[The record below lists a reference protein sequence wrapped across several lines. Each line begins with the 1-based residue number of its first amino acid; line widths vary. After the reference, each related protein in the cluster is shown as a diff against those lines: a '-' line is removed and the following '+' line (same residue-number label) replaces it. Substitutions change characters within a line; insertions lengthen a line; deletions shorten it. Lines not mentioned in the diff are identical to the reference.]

1 MAYKVTVYFN
11 DADIAS
17 TNIYGYKTDEPM
29 GWVDSDF
36 SYGQSAISANFS
48 GTIKFEATPADGCEF
63 TRWVYRTIKEGE
75 KEENAEQKYSYNNP
89 FSYSGNDEIIIRAEG
104 RKSSGTQWSMVNDN
118 FNFGVDEN
126 FSLTDNLGRYSVI
139 RYNCVTY
146 WSSGTATI
154 RATSSMQIEGY
165 IAPLDTEIDPDDG
178 VPTTYI
184 AMDDGGSGYG
194 FELTFNV
201 KANTT
206 YALFIKSETGTET
219 GTVTTYFYLPDS
231 EGGEEESTIGEWDWY
246 SSNGSATASQTSK
259 AHTAV
264 TSKGYTTNFS
274 YKVWNDMVDKVKEI
288 CDEAVGWWDTG
299 YATYTNTKMSGS
311 NEQLT
316 AKMFNSLRNNLE
328 NAGANFL
335 SIGKISDGYTS
346 GKIPHPVYSF
356 DDNTVTNESLKI
368 VYGHYFTTLTDY
380 MNDCIRYL

>member
-63 TRWVYRTIKEGE
+63 TQWVYRTIKEGE

-104 RKSSGTQWSMVNDN
+104 QKTSGGKWIQKELS
-118 FNFGVDEN
+118 FNGYVDEDFN
-126 FSLTDNLGRYSVI
+126 LTKTLSTYTAI

-146 WSSGTATI
+146 LASGQATI
-154 RATSSMQIEGY
+154 RASSSAQIVGY
-165 IAPLDTEIDPDDG
+165 IAPLDTKINYANG

-184 AMDDGGSGYG
+184 AMDDGGKGYG
-194 FELTFNV
+194 FELTFDVTANV
-201 KANTT
+201 T
-206 YALFIKSETGTET
+206 YALFIKGETGTET
-219 GTVTTYFYLPDS
+219 GDIVIYFSPPNS
-231 EGGEEESTIGEWDWY
+231 GEEEPTIDEWDWY